1 MIRGI
6 SIASLL
12 LAGALL
18 SAPASAASDEELL
31 DEITIRMIDDETP
44 SIEVNEL
51 AMPPLQG
58 QAGDNNRGPA
68 SENADQRA
76 AQGAE
81 NAAGK
86 ARDITAEKAEK
97 AAENAARAAENAA
110 EAREKANEAA
120 EKGKG
125 KGKDKN

>member
-18 SAPASAASDEELL
+18 NAPASASSDEELL

-58 QAGDNNRGPA
+58 QAGDNNRGPT
-68 SENADQRA
+68 SENADERA
-76 AQGAE
+76 TQGAE
-81 NAAGK
+81 NAADK

-97 AAENAARAAENAA
+97 AAENAA
-110 EAREKANEAA
+110 EARQKANEAA

-125 KGKDKN
+125 KGKNRN